1 LPEQCDIPESITGET
16 LTAVIQLAKVAG
28 TVKIDNVNHNVLKVQ
43 LDMKEGAFSISNI
56 DLSDATKV
64 EFNKAVKE
72 YFVSNPVIYLINQLD
87 LTAIPTLDALKPSDF
102 IFKPLQTPASNQML
116 QLFIMTGGRAM
127 PNYSQAFLNNI
138 PEPLPQGQ
146 SNSMMVRS
154 ELIFKEVLPQSLRN
168 NGWALQG
175 VNPGSATKAWSGKF
189 TGAGVIGT
197 VDLSKLNHTSSN
209 GGGRGGGS
217 FTEYTYSIPGGKDVS
232 WSLVDTT
239 ITAQP
244 NGQMYYSGS
253 RGQSLQYNQHSCT
266 TVYPC
271 FWNCTRCRDS
281 MLATD
286 VTIEVRASL
295 PLGVD
300 GSGRNQTIQIK
311 TTSQGVAVS
320 GHLSGGG
327 PSGSDDLAAQVNQQ
341 IQSQVPQQI
350 VQKLSIQFEAVA
362 VFALKNLLFPANNY
376 ITFSSCGVPGDLILL
391 GNFNSTK

>member
-1 LPEQCDIPESITGET
+1 
-16 LTAVIQLAKVAG
+16 
-28 TVKIDNVNHNVLKVQ
+28 
-43 LDMKEGAFSISNI
+43 
-56 DLSDATKV
+56 
-64 EFNKAVKE
+64 
-72 YFVSNPVIYLINQLD
+72 
-87 LTAIPTLDALKPSDF
+87 
-102 IFKPLQTPASNQML
+102 
-116 QLFIMTGGRAM
+116 
-127 PNYSQAFLNNI
+127 
-138 PEPLPQGQ
+138 
-146 SNSMMVRS
+146 MMVRS

-168 NGWALQG
+168 NGWPLQG
-175 VNPGSATKAWSGKF
+175 VNPGSTAKAWSGKF
-189 TGAGVIGT
+189 IGASVIGT

-209 GGGRGGGS
+209 SGGRGGGS

-239 ITAQP
+239 ITAQA

-311 TTSQGVAVS
+311 TTSQAVTVS

-327 PSGSDDLAAQVNQQ
+327 PSDSDDLAAQVNQQ

-350 VQKLSIQFEAVA
+350 VQKLSIQFEAVS

>member
-1 LPEQCDIPESITGET
+1 MITGET

-102 IFKPLQTPASNQML
+102 IFKPLQTPSSNQML

-154 ELIFKEVLPQSLRN
+154 ESIFKEVLPQSLRN

-189 TGAGVIGT
+189 TGASVIGT

-209 GGGRGGGS
+209 GGGQGGGS
-217 FTEYTYSIPGGKDVS
+217 LPSTLIRSLEAKMCRGRWWIPPSRRRLTGKCITAAAAGNLFNIISIP
-232 WSLVDTT
+232 
-239 ITAQP
+239 AQRSIP
-244 NGQMYYSGS
+244 AFGIA
-253 RGQSLQYNQHSCT
+253 
-266 TVYPC
+266 P
-271 FWNCTRCRDS
+271 
-281 MLATD
+281 
-286 VTIEVRASL
+286 
-295 PLGVD
+295 
-300 GSGRNQTIQIK
+300 
-311 TTSQGVAVS
+311 VAEIPR
-320 GHLSGGG
+320 LR
-327 PSGSDDLAAQVNQQ
+327 P
-341 IQSQVPQQI
+341 
-350 VQKLSIQFEAVA
+350 
-362 VFALKNLLFPANNY
+362 
-376 ITFSSCGVPGDLILL
+376 T
-391 GNFNSTK
+391 